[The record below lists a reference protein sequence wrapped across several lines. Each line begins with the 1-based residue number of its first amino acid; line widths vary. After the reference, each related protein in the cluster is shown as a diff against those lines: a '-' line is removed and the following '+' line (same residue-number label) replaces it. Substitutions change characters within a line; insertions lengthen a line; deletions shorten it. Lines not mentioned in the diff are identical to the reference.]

1 MNIKNVQNKAITRG
15 IYIGKNVTFLKINIL
30 YFKNKKSKCPNDA
43 NQDAPLIFDNAVQ
56 ALEKAGNMTGGGVGR
71 PLFLYKI

>member
-30 YFKNKKSKCPNDA
+30 YFKN
-43 NQDAPLIFDNAVQ
+43 
-56 ALEKAGNMTGGGVGR
+56 EKIKMTKRCNSGR
-71 PLFLYKI
+71 TADF